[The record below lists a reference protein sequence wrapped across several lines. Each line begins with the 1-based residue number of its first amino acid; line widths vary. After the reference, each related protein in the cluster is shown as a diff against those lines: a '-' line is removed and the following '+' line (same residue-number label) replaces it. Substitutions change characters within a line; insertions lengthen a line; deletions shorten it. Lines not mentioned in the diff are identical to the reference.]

1 MLNRDYF
8 RILIKIIGLYF
19 FIEVIFI
26 VIPSQIS
33 FVGFDSE
40 FSGKIG
46 TIIYI
51 FITVLLSVAILYFLI
66 KFPDKIINLFQLDK
80 GFDNDKI
87 SITNF
92 NAYNILTISLV
103 VIGGFLII
111 ENVTTL
117 ISLLYQEFK
126 YSNNPMFPRN
136 ENSSLNIIL
145 TALNIILGSILI
157 IYRKNISAHFEK

>member
-1 MLNRDYF
+1 MLNRDFF

-80 GFDNDKI
+80 GFDNDQI

-145 TALNIILGSILI
+145 TALNIIL
-157 IYRKNISAHFEK
+157 

>member
-1 MLNRDYF
+1 MLNRDFF

-80 GFDNDKI
+80 GFDNDQI